1 MDTYCLKEIKIQVR
15 RTLRFR
21 ILSNNKYSSLVF
33 IAEPAGIEL
42 IHFEL
47 GFRIQPPVLL
57 LIDTAASE
65 KSMKRCQ
72 HHAFEGITEAKPWQ
86 IFLLRVNLLD
96 CFFPLHIIIF
106 FKSLIH
112 FNWRVSCYPLNV
124 SIGK

>member
-33 IAEPAGIEL
+33 IAKPVGIEL
-42 IHFEL
+42 IHYFEP
-47 GFRIQPPVLL
+47 GFKTYPPVLL

-86 IFLLRVNLLD
+86 IFLLQVNLLD
-96 CFFPLHIIIF
+96 CFFPLHIMI
-106 FKSLIH
+106 
-112 FNWRVSCYPLNV
+112 
-124 SIGK
+124 